1 MAACTTAIYES
12 GRGVQLQ
19 IAERNALRLA
29 RQAALRR
36 LARTPE
42 IFFVKYID
50 NSRLVKAPDPVRA
63 RQIRIFSA
71 AVVVLFSLIFFYGV
85 QHFYALECSIRVE
98 AEKHNVDQLREENRQ
113 LRLTQAEL
121 ADPARIDKMAR
132 LIGLQAPEP
141 GQIVQE
147 HISPD
152 SNSPALA
159 QITPPAR

>member
-12 GRGVQLQ
+12 GRGIQSQ
-19 IAERNALRLA
+19 IAERNAQRLA

-42 IFFVKYID
+42 IFFVKHID

-98 AEKHNVDQLREENRQ
+98 AEKHSVDQLLEENRQ

-121 ADPARIDKMAR
+121 ADPARIDQRAR
-132 LIGLQAPEP
+132 SLGLNPPEP
-141 GQIVQE
+141 GQIVQ
-147 HISPD
+147 SRVRPD
-152 SNSPALA
+152 ANAPAEALA
-159 QITPPAR
+159 APPPR